1 MRAELNLAAA
11 DLGAESGRVI
21 YGHFANDRLS
31 IEEVHRFRNQS
42 VFLNKYLYWDFL
54 NLFHNITEGLRKLAL
69 NISELQGVAVDTWGV
84 DYGLLDSLGHLLAN
98 PVSYRDHRTDNILDR
113 KSVV

>member
-54 NLFHNITEGLRKLAL
+54 NLFHNIQRVCASLLSRPNLWELPGYLGSITTSDSSALA
-69 NISELQGVAVDTWGV
+69 GK
-84 DYGLLDSLGHLLAN
+84 
-98 PVSYRDHRTDNILDR
+98 PVSYRDHRTDNALPAVLIGG
-113 KSVV
+113 